1 MSQQV
6 SPHIKMQ
13 LTLAKLGQ
21 AVGCDVW
28 VPKADR
34 TKSHNE
40 HNLAKYSLGE
50 LPDLGLS
57 QTVTSAIRNID
68 VLWLTANTLN
78 AAFEIEHSTEIFSGI
93 LRLSDLIALVP
104 NITFPIYIVAPQERK
119 DEVAKQLMRQTFK
132 ALHLDKK
139 CLYLSY
145 EVLEENY
152 DKIEFAEDP
161 EKVRK
166 IATTF
171 GEIKKEPATLP
182 VEKAPI
188 TSGKLEPTTRRSLR
202 DYLRDRSD
210 GSIALYEKLRK
221 EIIRFGNDIVEGL
234 SEKEGWIVYRRKEA
248 KLAFCAIRPRK
259 KLDKLTVS
267 IPGPKDF
274 SDPRGVTKKWGH
286 GNYYWFDVYALND
299 TGYAAELIRQAYGLV
314 TR

>member
-1 MSQQV
+1 MSQPV

-28 VPKADR
+28 IPRADR
-34 TKSHNE
+34 TKSRDE
-40 HNLAKYSLGE
+40 HSLAEYSLEE
-50 LPDLGLS
+50 LPELGLS
-57 QTVTSAIRNID
+57 QKVISAIQNID

-93 LRLSDLIALVP
+93 LRLSDLIASVP
-104 NITFPIYIVAPQERK
+104 NIAFPIYVVAPQERE
-119 DEVAKQLMRQTFK
+119 DEVAKQLMRPTFK
-132 ALHLDKK
+132 NLQLDKK

-145 EVLEENY
+145 EALEENY

-171 GEIKKEPATLP
+171 GEIKKEPAALP

-188 TSGKLEPTTRRSLR
+188 TSGKLEPATPRILH
-202 DYLRDRSD
+202 DYLRERSD
-210 GSIALYEKLRK
+210 GSRVLYEKLRK
-221 EIIRFGNDIVEGL
+221 EIMRFGNDIVEGL
-234 SEKEGWIVYRRKEA
+234 SKEEGWIVYARSKA
-248 KLAFCAIRPRK
+248 QLAFCSIRLRK

-267 IPGPKDF
+267 IPVPKDF
-274 SDPRGVTKKWGH
+274 SDPRGVARKWGH
-286 GNYYWFDVYALND
+286 DNYYWFDVYALND
-299 TGYAAELIRQAYGLV
+299 TDYAAELIRQAYGLV